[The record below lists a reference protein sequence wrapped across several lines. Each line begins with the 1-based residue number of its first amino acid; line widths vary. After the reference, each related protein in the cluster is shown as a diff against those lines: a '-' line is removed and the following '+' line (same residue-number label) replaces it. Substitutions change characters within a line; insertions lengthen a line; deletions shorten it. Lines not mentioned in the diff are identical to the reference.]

1 MRIKL
6 DSITIRN
13 FKGISQFE
21 LVALG
26 KGMALYGGNGTGKTT
41 VYDAFL
47 WCLFGKDSKDQ
58 SDTKFDWKPLDENN
72 QEKHHLETEVTVNL
86 VIDGVE
92 KELTR
97 KIAEKWTKKRGS
109 LKESFDGH
117 TTSYYIDELKVSQRD
132 YKSAIEE
139 LGGEQLFQMLTKVSY
154 FAETMKADD
163 RRKILLEMAGDV
175 SEADVIASN
184 KELAKLPEIL
194 DGKSVEERTALVKQ
208 AMKQVN
214 KDIKELPGRIDEAQR
229 SLPDLEELDKQELAT
244 RKLALQADLARA
256 QEELS
261 IAKSPAAMSDLVA
274 KRAELKTKFA
284 NEERAYIQTETD
296 KYADEVG
303 ELQKHYDKCM
313 DEIQELGVDIF
324 NLKEKLK
331 HINAKKDS
339 RKHTIKIL
347 EGRNDELR
355 DMFNQDKLE
364 VFPDFDEHKLS
375 CPVCGRQYDES
386 KLAEIKANYDKELS
400 DYNKAKAERMAEYKA
415 RGKGNKAKIIECQD
429 EIVELEKEEAAFTH
443 ALESHNALLDYKTGE
458 KREIL
463 AEMECQ
469 KNRFVYFH
477 NTERGLELRNQ
488 YDKLERQIEALER
501 GEQAN
506 VIELQAKIDSILAEI
521 NDVND
526 LLYRF
531 ELHAKQQERVDELIA
546 KEQSLGLKFGELEQQ
561 LMVLEEYVR
570 TKVSLLTE
578 TINSQFRIVKFKL
591 FDTAI
596 NGGLIECCEPTV
608 GGANYSTGLNNAARI
623 NAGLDIINALMNHY
637 DLHLPLFVD
646 NAESVNELIEVDTQV
661 ITLSVSQDKKLTVK
675 E

>member
-6 DSITIRN
+6 DSIAIRN

-21 LVALG
+21 LATLG

-117 TTSYYIDELKVSQRD
+117 TTSYYIDELKVTQKD
-132 YKSAIEE
+132 YKAAIEE
-139 LGGEQLFQMLTKVSY
+139 LGGEALFQMLTKVNY

-175 SEADVIASN
+175 SESDVIASN
-184 KELAKLPEIL
+184 KELAKLPDIL

-229 SLPDLEELDKQELAT
+229 SLPDIEELDKQELST

-364 VFPDFDEHKLS
+364 VFPDFNEHKLS

-429 EIVELEKEEAAFTH
+429 EIAELEKEEAAFTH

-570 TKVSLLTE
+570 TKVSLLTD

-675 E
+675 G

>member
-6 DSITIRN
+6 DSIIIRN

-21 LVALG
+21 LTPLG
-26 KGMALYGGNGTGKTT
+26 KDLALYGDNGTGKTT

-47 WCLFGKDSKDQ
+47 WCLFGKNSQDQ
-58 SDTKFDWKPLDENN
+58 SDTKFDWKPLNSENK
-72 QEKHHLETEVTVNL
+72 ERRHLETEVTVNL
-86 VIDGVE
+86 VIDGE
-92 KELTR
+92 QKELSR
-97 KIAEKWTKKRGS
+97 KIVEKWTKKRGS

-117 TTSYYIDELKVSQRD
+117 TTSYYIDELKVSQKD
-132 YKSAIEE
+132 YKAAIEE
-139 LGGEQLFQMLTKVSY
+139 LGGEALFQMLTKVNY
-154 FAETMKADD
+154 FAEVMKADD
-163 RRKILLEMAGDV
+163 LRKILLEMAGDV
-175 SEADVIASN
+175 SESDVIASN
-184 KELAKLPEIL
+184 KELAKLPDIL

-229 SLPDLEELDKQELAT
+229 SLPDIEELDKQELST
-244 RKLALQADLARA
+244 LKLALQADLARA
-256 QEELS
+256 QEELA
-261 IAKSPAAMSDLVA
+261 IAKSPAALADLVA
-274 KRAELKTKFA
+274 KRAELKAKFA
-284 NEERAYIQTETD
+284 NEERAYIQIETD
-296 KYADEVG
+296 KYVDDVE
-303 ELQKHYDKCM
+303 ELDSRYNKLM

-331 HINAKKDS
+331 HIKAKKES
-339 RKHTIKIL
+339 RKHSIRIL
-347 EGRNDELR
+347 EERNDELR
-355 DMFNQDKLE
+355 DMFNGEKKE

-386 KLAEIKANYDKELS
+386 KLAEIKGNYAKEMAEF
-400 DYNKAKAERMAEYKA
+400 NKSKAERMASYKA
-415 RGKGNKAKIIECQD
+415 RGKENAAKIVECEN
-429 EIVELEKEEAAFTH
+429 EIAELDKEEVTFTQ
-443 ALESHNALLDYKTGE
+443 ALESHNALLEAKQAE
-458 KREIL
+458 KNDVVKEKEL
-463 AEMECQ
+463 Q
-469 KNRFVYFH
+469 KNKFVYFH
-477 NTERGLELRNQ
+477 NTERGMELRSK
-488 YDKLERQIEALER
+488 YDELERQIEALEQ
-501 GEQAN
+501 GERTG
-506 VIELQAKIDSILAEI
+506 VIEAQAKIDDILVRI
-521 NDVND
+521 NKVND
-526 LLYRF
+526 DLYLF
-531 ELHAKQQERVDELIA
+531 EAHAKQQERVDELIA

-623 NAGLDIINALMNHY
+623 NAGLDIINALMSHY

-675 E
+675 G

>member
-1 MRIKL
+1 MRI
-6 DSITIRN
+6 TIKEMIVRN
-13 FKGISQFE
+13 FKGISNFE
-21 LVALG
+21 LVA
-26 KGMALYGGNGTGKTT
+26 KGNNLDVRGDNGTGKTSL
-41 VYDAFL
+41 YDAFL
-47 WCLFGKDSKDQ
+47 WCLFGKNSQDQ
-58 SDTKFDWKPLDENN
+58 SDTKFDWKPLDQDGNER
-72 QEKHHLETEVTVNL
+72 HRLETFVN
-86 VIDGVE
+86 VEFDIDGVA
-92 KELTR
+92 KVFSRT
-97 KIAEKWTKKRGS
+97 ITEKWTKKRGS
-109 LKESFDGH
+109 IVDTFDGH
-117 TTSYYIDELKVSQRD
+117 TTAYHIDGLKVTQKD
-132 YKSAIEE
+132 YKAEIEA
-139 LGGEQLFQMLTKVSY
+139 LGGESLFQMLTKVNY
-154 FAETMKADD
+154 FAEVMKSDD

-175 SEADVIASN
+175 SESDVIASN
-184 KELAKLPEIL
+184 KELAKLPDIL

-429 EIVELEKEEAAFTH
+429 EIAELEKEEAAFTH

-477 NTERGLELRNQ
+477 NTERGLEFRNQ

-623 NAGLDIINALMNHY
+623 NAGLDIINALMSHY

>member
-1 MRIKL
+1 MRI
-6 DSITIRN
+6 TIKEMIVRN
-13 FKGISQFE
+13 FKGISNFE
-21 LVALG
+21 LVA
-26 KGMALYGGNGTGKTT
+26 KGNNLDVRGDNGTGKTSL
-41 VYDAFL
+41 YDAFL
-47 WCLFGKDSKDQ
+47 WCLFGKNSQDQ
-58 SDTKFDWKPLDENN
+58 SDTKFDWKPLDQDGNER
-72 QEKHHLETEVTVNL
+72 HRLETFVN
-86 VIDGVE
+86 VEFDIDGVA
-92 KELTR
+92 KVFSRT
-97 KIAEKWTKKRGS
+97 ITEKWTKKRGS
-109 LKESFDGH
+109 IVDTFDGH
-117 TTSYYIDELKVSQRD
+117 TTAYHIDGLKVTQKD
-132 YKSAIEE
+132 YKAEIEA
-139 LGGEQLFQMLTKVSY
+139 LGGESLFQMLTKVNY
-154 FAETMKADD
+154 FAEVMKSDD

-175 SEADVIASN
+175 SESDVIASN
-184 KELAKLPEIL
+184 KELAKLPDIL

-415 RGKGNKAKIIECQD
+415 RGKGNKAKIIECQY
-429 EIVELEKEEAAFTH
+429 EIAELEKEEAAFTH

-570 TKVSLLTE
+570 TKVSLLTN

>member
-1 MRIKL
+1 MRI
-6 DSITIRN
+6 TIKEMIVRN
-13 FKGISQFE
+13 FKGISNFE
-21 LVALG
+21 LVA
-26 KGMALYGGNGTGKTT
+26 KGNNLDVRGDNGTGKTSL
-41 VYDAFL
+41 YDAFL
-47 WCLFGKDSKDQ
+47 WCLFGKNSQDQ
-58 SDTKFDWKPLDENN
+58 SDTKFDWKPLDKDG
-72 QEKHHLETEVTVNL
+72 QYRHHLETFVNL
-86 VIDGVE
+86 ELDIDGVA
-92 KELTR
+92 KSFSR
-97 KIAEKWTKKRGS
+97 SISEKWTKKRGS
-109 LKESFDGH
+109 IKESFEGH
-117 TTSYYIDELKVSQRD
+117 TTTYHIDGLKVTQKD
-132 YKSAIEE
+132 YKKAIEE
-139 LGGEQLFQMLTKVSY
+139 LGGEALFQMLTKVNY
-154 FAETMKADD
+154 FAEVMKADD
-163 RRKILLEMAGDV
+163 RRKILLDMAGDV
-175 SEADVIASN
+175 SQEDVIKAN
-184 KELAKLPEIL
+184 KELASLPKIL
-194 DGKSVEERTALVKQ
+194 DGKTVEERTALVKQ
-208 AMKQVN
+208 SMKQIN
-214 KDIKELPGRIDEAQR
+214 QDIKQLPGRIDEAQR
-229 SLPDLEELDKQELAT
+229 SLPDIEELDKQELAT

-256 QEELS
+256 QEELA
-261 IAKSPAAMSDLVA
+261 IAKSPAAMADLVA

-284 NEERAYIQTETD
+284 NEERAYIQAETD
-296 KYADEVG
+296 KHADEVG

-429 EIVELEKEEAAFTH
+429 EIAELEKEEAAFTH

-526 LLYRF
+526 LFYRF

-623 NAGLDIINALMNHY
+623 NAGLDIINALMSHY

>member
-1 MRIKL
+1 MRI
-6 DSITIRN
+6 TIKEMIVRN
-13 FKGISQFE
+13 FKGISNFE
-21 LVALG
+21 LVA
-26 KGMALYGGNGTGKTT
+26 KGNNLDVRGDNGTGKTSL
-41 VYDAFL
+41 YDAFL
-47 WCLFGKDSKDQ
+47 WCLFGKNSQDQ
-58 SDTKFDWKPLDENN
+58 SDTKFDWKPLDQDGNER
-72 QEKHHLETEVTVNL
+72 HRLETFVN
-86 VIDGVE
+86 VEFDIDGVA
-92 KELTR
+92 KVFSRT
-97 KIAEKWTKKRGS
+97 ITEKWTKKRGS
-109 LKESFDGH
+109 IVDTFDGH
-117 TTSYYIDELKVSQRD
+117 TTAYHIDGLKVTQKD
-132 YKSAIEE
+132 YKAEIEA
-139 LGGEQLFQMLTKVSY
+139 LGGESLFQMLTKVNY
-154 FAETMKADD
+154 FAEVMKSDD

-175 SEADVIASN
+175 SESDVIASN
-184 KELAKLPEIL
+184 KELAKLPDIL

-386 KLAEIKANYDKELS
+386 KLAEIKTNYDKELS

-429 EIVELEKEEAAFTH
+429 EIAELEKEEAAFTH

-521 NDVND
+521 NDVSD

-570 TKVSLLTE
+570 TKVSLLTD
-578 TINSQFRIVKFKL
+578 TINGKFRIVKFKL

>member
-1 MRIKL
+1 MK
-6 DSITIRN
+6 ITLESMVIRN
-13 FKGISQFE
+13 FKGISYYE
-21 LVALG
+21 LTPGG
-26 KGMALYGGNGTGKTT
+26 KDLAVCGDNGTGKTT

-163 RRKILLEMAGDV
+163 RRNILLEMAGDV
-175 SEADVIASN
+175 SESDVIASN
-184 KELAKLPEIL
+184 KELAKLPDIL

-229 SLPDLEELDKQELAT
+229 SLPDIEELDKQELST
-244 RKLALQADLARA
+244 RKLSLQADLARA

-429 EIVELEKEEAAFTH
+429 EITELEKEEAAFTH

-501 GEQAN
+501 GEQTN

-570 TKVSLLTE
+570 TKVSLLTD
-578 TINSQFRIVKFKL
+578 TINGKFRIVKFKL

-623 NAGLDIINALMNHY
+623 NAGLDIINALMSHY

-675 E
+675 G

>member
-6 DSITIRN
+6 DSIIIRN

-21 LVALG
+21 LTPLG
-26 KGMALYGGNGTGKTT
+26 KDLALYGDNGTGKTT

-47 WCLFGKDSKDQ
+47 WCLFGKNSQDQ

-86 VIDGVE
+86 VIDGE
-92 KELTR
+92 QKELSR
-97 KIAEKWTKKRGS
+97 KIVEKWTKKRGS

-117 TTSYYIDELKVSQRD
+117 TTSYYIDELKVSQKD
-132 YKSAIEE
+132 YKAAIEE
-139 LGGEQLFQMLTKVSY
+139 LGGEALFQMLTKVNY
-154 FAETMKADD
+154 FAEVMKADD

-175 SEADVIASN
+175 SESDVIASN
-184 KELAKLPEIL
+184 KELAKLPDIL

-375 CPVCGRQYDES
+375 CPVCGRQYDEP
-386 KLAEIKANYDKELS
+386 KLAEIKTNYDKELS

-429 EIVELEKEEAAFTH
+429 EIAELEKEEAAFTH

-623 NAGLDIINALMNHY
+623 NAGLDIINALMSHY

>member
-1 MRIKL
+1 MRI
-6 DSITIRN
+6 TIKEMIVRN
-13 FKGISQFE
+13 FKGISNFE
-21 LVALG
+21 LVA
-26 KGMALYGGNGTGKTT
+26 KGNNLDVRGDNGTGKTSL
-41 VYDAFL
+41 YDAFL
-47 WCLFGKDSKDQ
+47 WCLFGKNSQDQ
-58 SDTKFDWKPLDENN
+58 SDTKFDWKPLDQDGNER
-72 QEKHHLETEVTVNL
+72 HRLETFVN
-86 VIDGVE
+86 VEFDIDGVA
-92 KELTR
+92 KVFSRT
-97 KIAEKWTKKRGS
+97 ITEKWTKKRGS
-109 LKESFDGH
+109 IVDTFDGH
-117 TTSYYIDELKVSQRD
+117 TTAYHIDGLKVTQKD
-132 YKSAIEE
+132 YKAEIEA
-139 LGGEQLFQMLTKVSY
+139 LGGESLFQMLTKVNY
-154 FAETMKADD
+154 FAEVMKSDD

-175 SEADVIASN
+175 SESDVIASN
-184 KELAKLPEIL
+184 KELAKLPDIL

-244 RKLALQADLARA
+244 RKLALQADIARA

-429 EIVELEKEEAAFTH
+429 EIAELEKEEAAFTH

-570 TKVSLLTE
+570 TKVSLLTD
-578 TINSQFRIVKFKL
+578 TINGKFRIVKFKL

-623 NAGLDIINALMNHY
+623 NAGLDIINALMSHY

-661 ITLSVSQDKKLTVK
+661 ITLSVSKDKKLTVK

>member
-21 LVALG
+21 LATLG

-47 WCLFGKDSKDQ
+47 WCLFGKNSQDQ

-86 VIDGVE
+86 VIDGVQ
-92 KELTR
+92 KELSR
-97 KIAEKWTKKRGS
+97 KIVEKWTKKRGS

-117 TTSYYIDELKVSQRD
+117 TTSYYIDELKVTQKD
-132 YKSAIEE
+132 YKAEIEA
-139 LGGEQLFQMLTKVSY
+139 LGGEQLFQMLTKVNY
-154 FAETMKADD
+154 FAEVMKADD

-175 SEADVIASN
+175 SEEDVIASN
-184 KELAKLPEIL
+184 KELAKLPDIL
-194 DGKSVEERTALVKQ
+194 DGKSVEERTAIVKQ

-229 SLPDLEELDKQELAT
+229 SLPDLEELDKQELERT
-244 RKLALQADLARA
+244 KLALQADLARA
-256 QEELS
+256 QEELA
-261 IAKSPAAMSDLVA
+261 IAKSPAAMADLVA

-303 ELQKHYDKCM
+303 ELQNRYDKCM
-313 DEIQELGVDIF
+313 DEIQELSVDIF

-331 HINAKKDS
+331 HIVAKKDS
-339 RKHTIKIL
+339 RKHSIRIL
-347 EGRNDELR
+347 NDRNDELR
-355 DMFNQDKLE
+355 DMFNEEKKE

-375 CPVCGRQYDES
+375 CPVCGQQYDEA
-386 KLAEIKANYDKELS
+386 KLAEIKANYDKELAE
-400 DYNKAKAERMAEYKA
+400 YNKAKAERMSDYKA
-415 RGKGNKAKIIECQD
+415 RGKENAAKIVECEN
-429 EIVELEKEEAAFTH
+429 EIAELDKEEATFKQ
-443 ALESHNALLDYKTGE
+443 ALDSHNALLEAKQAE
-458 KREIL
+458 KNE
-463 AEMECQ
+463 AAKDMENQ
-469 KNRFVYFH
+469 KNRYVYFH
-477 NTERGLELRNQ
+477 NTERGLELRSE
-488 YDKLERQIEALER
+488 YDKLERQIEALEQ
-501 GEQAN
+501 GERTG
-506 VIELQAKIDSILAEI
+506 VIEAQAKIDEILVKI
-521 NDVND
+521 NKVND
-526 LLYRF
+526 DLYLF
-531 ELHAKQQERVDELIA
+531 EAHAKQQERVDELIA

-570 TKVSLLTE
+570 TKVSLLTD
-578 TINSQFRIVKFKL
+578 TINSQFRTVKFKL
-591 FDTAI
+591 FDTVI

-623 NAGLDIINALMNHY
+623 NAGLDIIDALMNHY

-646 NAESVNELIEVDTQV
+646 NAESVNELVEVDTQV

-675 E
+675 G

>member
-1 MRIKL
+1 MRI
-6 DSITIRN
+6 TIKEMIVRN
-13 FKGISQFE
+13 FKGISNFE
-21 LVALG
+21 LVA
-26 KGMALYGGNGTGKTT
+26 KGNNLDVRGDNGTGKTSL
-41 VYDAFL
+41 YDAFL
-47 WCLFGKDSKDQ
+47 WCLFGKNSQDQ
-58 SDTKFDWKPLDENN
+58 SDTKFDWKPLDQDGNER
-72 QEKHHLETEVTVNL
+72 HRLETFVN
-86 VIDGVE
+86 VEFDIDGVA
-92 KELTR
+92 KVFSRT
-97 KIAEKWTKKRGS
+97 ITEKWTKKRGS
-109 LKESFDGH
+109 IVDTFDGH
-117 TTSYYIDELKVSQRD
+117 TTAYHIDGLKVTQKD
-132 YKSAIEE
+132 YKAEIEA
-139 LGGEQLFQMLTKVSY
+139 LGGESLFQMLTKVNY
-154 FAETMKADD
+154 FAEVMKSDD

-175 SEADVIASN
+175 SESDVIASN
-184 KELAKLPEIL
+184 KELAKLPDIL

-429 EIVELEKEEAAFTH
+429 EIAELEKEEAAFTH

-570 TKVSLLTE
+570 TKVSLLTD

-637 DLHLPLFVD
+637 NLHLPLFVD

>member
-1 MRIKL
+1 MV
-6 DSITIRN
+6 IRN
-13 FKGISQFE
+13 FKGISYYE
-21 LVALG
+21 LTPGG
-26 KGMALYGGNGTGKTT
+26 KDLAVCGDNGTGKTT

-117 TTSYYIDELKVSQRD
+117 TTSYYIDELKVSQKD
-132 YKSAIEE
+132 YKAAIEE
-139 LGGEQLFQMLTKVSY
+139 LGGEALFQMLTKVNY
-154 FAETMKADD
+154 FAEVMKADD

-229 SLPDLEELDKQELAT
+229 SLPDIEELDKQELST

-386 KLAEIKANYDKELS
+386 KLAEIKTNYDKELS

-429 EIVELEKEEAAFTH
+429 EIAELEKEEAAFTH

-623 NAGLDIINALMNHY
+623 NAGLDIINALMSHY

>member
-26 KGMALYGGNGTGKTT
+26 KGMALCGGNGTGKTT

-139 LGGEQLFQMLTKVSY
+139 LGGEQLFQMLTKVNY
-154 FAETMKADD
+154 FAEVMKADD

-175 SEADVIASN
+175 SESDVIASN
-184 KELAKLPEIL
+184 KELAKLPDIL

-229 SLPDLEELDKQELAT
+229 SLPDIEELDKQELST
-244 RKLALQADLARA
+244 RKLSLQADLSRA
-256 QEELS
+256 QDELS
-261 IAKSPAAMSDLVA
+261 AAKTNQLGAELKAQ
-274 KRAELKTKFA
+274 RAELKAKFA
-284 NEERAYIQTETD
+284 EAERL
-296 KYADEVG
+296 YALDE
-303 ELQKHYDKCM
+303 
-313 DEIQELGVDIF
+313 
-324 NLKEKLK
+324 
-331 HINAKKDS
+331 AKKSADALA
-339 RKHTIKIL
+339 L
-347 EGRNDELR
+347 E
-355 DMFNQDKLE
+355 QDKLNRMRE
-364 VFPDFDEHKLS
+364 SSAAVESERHEAMSNLRKAKDGRASAENEIQKLEKWNEDARAEFDKLQAETFPDFNEHRLT
-375 CPVCGRQYDES
+375 CPVCGQNYGEE
-386 KLAEIKANYDKELS
+386 KMAEIKAKYERDKLKDIRSQGKKNVAEIKLLKSDIEEGSDYIKELELKIKELDS
-400 DYNKAKAERMAEYKA
+400 LLEIKAKD
-415 RGKGNKAKIIECQD
+415 I
-429 EIVELEKEEAAFTH
+429 
-443 ALESHNALLDYKTGE
+443 S
-458 KREIL
+458 
-463 AEMECQ
+463 
-469 KNRFVYFH
+469 
-477 NTERGLELRNQ
+477 
-488 YDKLERQIEALER
+488 
-501 GEQAN
+501 EQAN
-506 VIELQAKIDSILAEI
+506 RIKDLTREAPTFRTTPEAKALIEEGEEINAKLESLDRDQEAVVLESEAKVGAILAEI

-570 TKVSLLTE
+570 TKVSLLTD
-578 TINSQFRIVKFKL
+578 TINGKFRIVKFKL

-623 NAGLDIINALMNHY
+623 NAGLDIINALMSHY

-675 E
+675 G

>member
-21 LVALG
+21 LATLG

-117 TTSYYIDELKVSQRD
+117 TTSYYVDELKVTQKD
-132 YKSAIEE
+132 YKAEIEA
-139 LGGEQLFQMLTKVSY
+139 LGGEQLFQMLTKVNY
-154 FAETMKADD
+154 FAEVMKADD

-175 SEADVIASN
+175 SESDVIASN

-229 SLPDLEELDKQELAT
+229 SLPDIEELDKQELST
-244 RKLALQADLARA
+244 RKLSLQADLSRA
-256 QEELS
+256 QDELS
-261 IAKSPAAMSDLVA
+261 AAKTNQLGAELKAR
-274 KRAELKTKFA
+274 RAELKAKFA
-284 NEERAYIQTETD
+284 DAERL
-296 KYADEVG
+296 YALDE
-303 ELQKHYDKCM
+303 
-313 DEIQELGVDIF
+313 
-324 NLKEKLK
+324 
-331 HINAKKDS
+331 AKKSADALA
-339 RKHTIKIL
+339 L
-347 EGRNDELR
+347 E
-355 DMFNQDKLE
+355 QDKLNRMRE
-364 VFPDFDEHKLS
+364 SSAGVESERHEAMSNLRKAKDGRESAENEIRKLEKWNEDARAEFEKLQSETFPEFDEHRLT
-375 CPVCGRQYDES
+375 CPVCGQNYGEE
-386 KLAEIKANYDKELS
+386 KMAEIKAKYEQEKAGFNEMKSDKLKDIRSQGKKNAAEIKLLKSDIEEGSDYIKELELKIKELDS
-400 DYNKAKAERMAEYKA
+400 LLEIKAKD
-415 RGKGNKAKIIECQD
+415 I
-429 EIVELEKEEAAFTH
+429 
-443 ALESHNALLDYKTGE
+443 S
-458 KREIL
+458 
-463 AEMECQ
+463 
-469 KNRFVYFH
+469 
-477 NTERGLELRNQ
+477 
-488 YDKLERQIEALER
+488 
-501 GEQAN
+501 EQAN
-506 VIELQAKIDSILAEI
+506 RIKDLTREAPTFRTTPEAKALIEEGEEINAKLESLDRDQAAVVLEIEAKVGAILAEI
-521 NDVND
+521 NEVND

-623 NAGLDIINALMNHY
+623 NAGLDIINALMSHY

-675 E
+675 G

>member
-1 MRIKL
+1 MRI
-6 DSITIRN
+6 TIKEMIVRN
-13 FKGISQFE
+13 FKGISNFE
-21 LVALG
+21 LVA
-26 KGMALYGGNGTGKTT
+26 KGNNLDVRGDNGTGKTSL
-41 VYDAFL
+41 YDAFL
-47 WCLFGKDSKDQ
+47 WCLFGKNSQDQ
-58 SDTKFDWKPLDENN
+58 SDTKFDWKPLDQDGNER
-72 QEKHHLETEVTVNL
+72 HRLETFVN
-86 VIDGVE
+86 VEFDIDGVA
-92 KELTR
+92 KVFSRT
-97 KIAEKWTKKRGS
+97 ITEKWTKKRGS
-109 LKESFDGH
+109 IVDTFDGH
-117 TTSYYIDELKVSQRD
+117 TTAYHIDGLKVTQKD
-132 YKSAIEE
+132 YKAEIEA
-139 LGGEQLFQMLTKVSY
+139 LGGESLFQMLTKVNY
-154 FAETMKADD
+154 FAEVMKSDD

-175 SEADVIASN
+175 SESDVIASN
-184 KELAKLPEIL
+184 KELAKLPDIL

-386 KLAEIKANYDKELS
+386 KLAEIKTNYDKELS

-429 EIVELEKEEAAFTH
+429 EIAELEKEEAAFTH

-521 NDVND
+521 NEVND

-623 NAGLDIINALMNHY
+623 NAGLDIINALMSHY

>member
-1 MRIKL
+1 MK
-6 DSITIRN
+6 ITLESMVIRN
-13 FKGISQFE
+13 FKGISYYE
-21 LVALG
+21 LTPGG
-26 KGMALYGGNGTGKTT
+26 KDLAVCGDNGTGKTT

-117 TTSYYIDELKVSQRD
+117 TTSYYIDELKVSQKD
-132 YKSAIEE
+132 YKAAIEE
-139 LGGEQLFQMLTKVSY
+139 LGGEALFQMLTKVNY
-154 FAETMKADD
+154 FAEVMKADD

-229 SLPDLEELDKQELAT
+229 SLPDIEELDKQELST

-386 KLAEIKANYDKELS
+386 KLAEIKTNYDKELS

-429 EIVELEKEEAAFTH
+429 EIAELEKEEAAFTH

-623 NAGLDIINALMNHY
+623 NAGLDIINALMSHY

>member
-109 LKESFDGH
+109 IKESFDGH
-117 TTSYYIDELKVSQRD
+117 TTSYYIDELKVSQKD
-132 YKSAIEE
+132 YKAAIEE
-139 LGGEQLFQMLTKVSY
+139 LGGEALFQMLTKVNY
-154 FAETMKADD
+154 FAEVMKADD

-175 SEADVIASN
+175 SEADVIESN

-229 SLPDLEELDKQELAT
+229 SLPDIEELDKQELST
-244 RKLALQADLARA
+244 LKLALQADLARA
-256 QEELS
+256 QEELA
-261 IAKSPAAMSDLVA
+261 IAKSPAALADLVA
-274 KRAELKTKFA
+274 KRAELKAKFA

-296 KYADEVG
+296 KYVDDVE
-303 ELQKHYDKCM
+303 ELDSRYNKLM

-331 HINAKKDS
+331 HIKAKKES
-339 RKHTIKIL
+339 RKHSIRIL
-347 EGRNDELR
+347 EERNDELR
-355 DMFNQDKLE
+355 DMFNGEKKE

-375 CPVCGRQYDES
+375 CPVCGRRYDES
-386 KLAEIKANYDKELS
+386 KLAEIKGNYAKEMAKF
-400 DYNKAKAERMAEYKA
+400 NKAKAERMADYKA
-415 RGKGNKAKIIECQD
+415 RGKENAAKIVECEN
-429 EIVELEKEEAAFTH
+429 EIAELDKEEATFTQ
-443 ALESHNALLDYKTGE
+443 ALESHNALLEAKQAE
-458 KREIL
+458 KNDVVKEKEL
-463 AEMECQ
+463 Q
-469 KNRFVYFH
+469 KNKFVYFH
-477 NTERGLELRNQ
+477 NTERGMELRSK
-488 YDKLERQIEALER
+488 YDELERQIEALEQ
-501 GEQAN
+501 GERTG
-506 VIELQAKIDSILAEI
+506 VIEAQAKIDDILVRI
-521 NDVND
+521 NKVND
-526 LLYRF
+526 DLYLF
-531 ELHAKQQERVDELIA
+531 EAHAKQQERVDELIA

-570 TKVSLLTE
+570 TKVSLLTD

-623 NAGLDIINALMNHY
+623 NAGLDIINALMSHY

>member
-1 MRIKL
+1 MRI
-6 DSITIRN
+6 TIKEMIVRN
-13 FKGISQFE
+13 FKGISNFE
-21 LVALG
+21 LVA
-26 KGMALYGGNGTGKTT
+26 KGNNLDVRGDNGTGKTSL
-41 VYDAFL
+41 YDAFL
-47 WCLFGKDSKDQ
+47 WCLFGKNSQDQ
-58 SDTKFDWKPLDENN
+58 SDTKFDWKPLDQDGNER
-72 QEKHHLETEVTVNL
+72 HRLETFVN
-86 VIDGVE
+86 VEFDIDGVA
-92 KELTR
+92 KVFSRT
-97 KIAEKWTKKRGS
+97 ITEKWTKKRGS
-109 LKESFDGH
+109 IVDTFDGH
-117 TTSYYIDELKVSQRD
+117 TTAYHIDGLKVTQKD
-132 YKSAIEE
+132 YKAEIEA
-139 LGGEQLFQMLTKVSY
+139 LGGESLFQMLTKVNY
-154 FAETMKADD
+154 FAEVMKSDD

-175 SEADVIASN
+175 SESDVIASN
-184 KELAKLPEIL
+184 KELAKLPDIL

-229 SLPDLEELDKQELAT
+229 SLPDIEELDKQELAT

-429 EIVELEKEEAAFTH
+429 EIAELEKEEAAFTH
-443 ALESHNALLDYKTGE
+443 ALESHNALLNYKTGE

-570 TKVSLLTE
+570 TKVSLLTD
-578 TINSQFRIVKFKL
+578 TINGKFRIVKFKL

-675 E
+675 G

>member
-1 MRIKL
+1 MRI
-6 DSITIRN
+6 TIKEMIVRN
-13 FKGISQFE
+13 FKGISNFE
-21 LVALG
+21 LVA
-26 KGMALYGGNGTGKTT
+26 KGNNLDVRGDNGTGKTSL
-41 VYDAFL
+41 YDAFL
-47 WCLFGKDSKDQ
+47 WCLFGKNSQDQ
-58 SDTKFDWKPLDENN
+58 SDTKFDWKPLDQDGNER
-72 QEKHHLETEVTVNL
+72 HRLETFVN
-86 VIDGVE
+86 VEFDIDGVA
-92 KELTR
+92 KVFSRT
-97 KIAEKWTKKRGS
+97 ITEKWTKKRGS
-109 LKESFDGH
+109 IVDTFDGH
-117 TTSYYIDELKVSQRD
+117 TTAYHIDGLKVTQKD
-132 YKSAIEE
+132 YKAEIEA
-139 LGGEQLFQMLTKVSY
+139 LGGESLFQMLTKVNY
-154 FAETMKADD
+154 FAEVMKSDD

-175 SEADVIASN
+175 SESDVIASN
-184 KELAKLPEIL
+184 KELAKLPDIL

-229 SLPDLEELDKQELAT
+229 SLPDLQELDKQELAT

-331 HINAKKDS
+331 HIDAKKDS

-429 EIVELEKEEAAFTH
+429 EIAELEKEEAAFTH

-623 NAGLDIINALMNHY
+623 NAGLDIINALMSHY

-675 E
+675 G

>member
-1 MRIKL
+1 MRI
-6 DSITIRN
+6 TIKEMIVRN
-13 FKGISQFE
+13 FKGISNFE
-21 LVALG
+21 LVA
-26 KGMALYGGNGTGKTT
+26 KGNNLDVRGDNGTGKTSL
-41 VYDAFL
+41 YDAFL
-47 WCLFGKDSKDQ
+47 WCLFGKNSQDQ
-58 SDTKFDWKPLDENN
+58 SDTKFDWKPLDQDGNER
-72 QEKHHLETEVTVNL
+72 HRLETFVN
-86 VIDGVE
+86 VEFDIDGVA
-92 KELTR
+92 KVFSRT
-97 KIAEKWTKKRGS
+97 ITEKWTKKRGS
-109 LKESFDGH
+109 IVDTFDGH
-117 TTSYYIDELKVSQRD
+117 TTAYHIDGLKVTQKD
-132 YKSAIEE
+132 YKAEIEA
-139 LGGEQLFQMLTKVSY
+139 LGGESLFQMLTKVNY
-154 FAETMKADD
+154 FAEVMKSDD

-175 SEADVIASN
+175 SESDVIASN
-184 KELAKLPEIL
+184 KELAKLPDIL

-429 EIVELEKEEAAFTH
+429 EIAELEKEEAAFTH

-570 TKVSLLTE
+570 TKVSLLTD

-675 E
+675 G

>member
-1 MRIKL
+1 MRI
-6 DSITIRN
+6 TIKEMIVRN
-13 FKGISQFE
+13 FKGISNFE
-21 LVALG
+21 LVA
-26 KGMALYGGNGTGKTT
+26 KGNNLDVRGDNGTGKTSL
-41 VYDAFL
+41 YDAFL
-47 WCLFGKDSKDQ
+47 WCLFGKNSQDQ
-58 SDTKFDWKPLDENN
+58 SDTKFDWKPLDQDGNER
-72 QEKHHLETEVTVNL
+72 HRLETFVN
-86 VIDGVE
+86 VEFDIDGVA
-92 KELTR
+92 KVFSRT
-97 KIAEKWTKKRGS
+97 ITEKWTKKRGS
-109 LKESFDGH
+109 IVDTFDGH
-117 TTSYYIDELKVSQRD
+117 TTAYHIDGLKVTQKD
-132 YKSAIEE
+132 YKAEIEA
-139 LGGEQLFQMLTKVSY
+139 LGGESLFQMLTKVNY
-154 FAETMKADD
+154 FAEVMKSDD

-175 SEADVIASN
+175 SESDVIASN
-184 KELAKLPEIL
+184 KELAKLPDIL

-244 RKLALQADLARA
+244 RKLAFQADLARA

-261 IAKSPAAMSDLVA
+261 IAKSPAAMSVLVA

-429 EIVELEKEEAAFTH
+429 EIAELEKEEAAFTH

-623 NAGLDIINALMNHY
+623 NAGLDIINALMSHY

>member
-1 MRIKL
+1 MRI
-6 DSITIRN
+6 TIKEMIVRN
-13 FKGISQFE
+13 FKGISNFE
-21 LVALG
+21 LVA
-26 KGMALYGGNGTGKTT
+26 KGNNLDVRGDNGTGKTSL
-41 VYDAFL
+41 YDAFL
-47 WCLFGKDSKDQ
+47 WCLFGKNSQDQ
-58 SDTKFDWKPLDENN
+58 SDTKFDWKPLDQDGNER
-72 QEKHHLETEVTVNL
+72 HRLETFVN
-86 VIDGVE
+86 VEFDIDGVA
-92 KELTR
+92 KVFSRT
-97 KIAEKWTKKRGS
+97 ITEKWTKKRGS
-109 LKESFDGH
+109 IVDTFDGH
-117 TTSYYIDELKVSQRD
+117 TTAYHIDGLKVTQKE
-132 YKSAIEE
+132 YKAEIEA
-139 LGGEQLFQMLTKVSY
+139 LGGESLFQMLTKVNY
-154 FAETMKADD
+154 FAEVMKSDD

-175 SEADVIASN
+175 SESDVIASN
-184 KELAKLPEIL
+184 KELAKLPDIL

-429 EIVELEKEEAAFTH
+429 EIAELEKEEAAFTH

-623 NAGLDIINALMNHY
+623 NAGLDIINALMSHY

>member
-1 MRIKL
+1 MRI
-6 DSITIRN
+6 TIKEMIVRN
-13 FKGISQFE
+13 FKGISNFE
-21 LVALG
+21 LVA
-26 KGMALYGGNGTGKTT
+26 KGNNLDVRGDNGTGKTSL
-41 VYDAFL
+41 YDAFL
-47 WCLFGKDSKDQ
+47 WCLFGKNSQDQ
-58 SDTKFDWKPLDENN
+58 SDTKFDWKPLDQDGNER
-72 QEKHHLETEVTVNL
+72 HRLETFVN
-86 VIDGVE
+86 VEFDIDGVA
-92 KELTR
+92 KVFSRT
-97 KIAEKWTKKRGS
+97 ITEKWTKKRGS
-109 LKESFDGH
+109 IVDTFDGH
-117 TTSYYIDELKVSQRD
+117 TTAYHIDGLKVTQKD
-132 YKSAIEE
+132 YKAEIEA
-139 LGGEQLFQMLTKVSY
+139 LGGESLFQMLTKVNY
-154 FAETMKADD
+154 FAEVMKSDD

-175 SEADVIASN
+175 SESDVIASN
-184 KELAKLPEIL
+184 KELAKLPDIL

-429 EIVELEKEEAAFTH
+429 EIAELEKEEAAFTH

-623 NAGLDIINALMNHY
+623 NAGLDIINALMSHY

-675 E
+675 G